1 MFFLQEIKRKRIVT
15 RLLGAQEIEEK
26 KKKYLKSG
34 AGP

>member
-26 KKKYLKSG
+26 RRNI
-34 AGP
+34 